1 MTLLNPSPSFYK
13 RFVVDIINGRKIGN
27 EDNFLKLLNAYH
39 PKVNFTVEINPNKFL
54 DTNIHVNSHGK
65 VSTTVHRKP
74 FKKPIHW
81 SSRVPKRYKRNSI
94 TGELYRAKR
103 ISDDVEEMVKKIK
116 DKFCKANY
124 PKRFVESVI
133 NEFKKKDP
141 MKKKVNLHSYH
152 HPSSKKR
159 NNSC

>member
-1 MTLLNPSPSFYK
+1 M
-13 RFVVDIINGRKIGN
+13 
-27 EDNFLKLLNAYH
+27 
-39 PKVNFTVEINPNKFL
+39 NKFL

-103 ISDDVEEMVKKIK
+103 ISDDVEEEVKKIK

-133 NEFKKKDP
+133 NEFKKKEERSHEEEDESTLIP
-141 MKKKVNLHSYH
+141 RILLRRKETIPVN
-152 HPSSKKR
+152 
-159 NNSC
+159 